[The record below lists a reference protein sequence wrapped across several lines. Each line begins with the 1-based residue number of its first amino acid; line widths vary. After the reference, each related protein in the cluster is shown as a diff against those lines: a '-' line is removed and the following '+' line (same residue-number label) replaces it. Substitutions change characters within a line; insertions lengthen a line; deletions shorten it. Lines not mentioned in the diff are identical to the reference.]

1 LVIPYSYIYA
11 LCEIGTM
18 SLDEIWNR
26 CLAAIE
32 KKVGT
37 SIFDLWFKP
46 IRLTLL
52 KEQSAVLEIPN
63 RFFKEWIEDY
73 YPSLIGESIEMII
86 GHPISVKFK
95 IAEKVDTEIKKMDAR
110 MEGRKQRLASK
121 GIYLNPRYTFENF
134 IIGPSNQL
142 AQAAAVAV
150 TEAPGKTYNPLFV
163 YGGVGLGKTHL
174 ITAIGNSI
182 ADRRRDYNIFFV
194 PSEQFTNEV
203 VSAVRHGKTEELKVK
218 YRNLDLLLVDDV
230 HFMENKTATQ
240 EELFHTINTLYER
253 QKQIVLSSDR
263 SPREIKNIT
272 DRLRSRFGMGLI
284 VDIQPPEFEL
294 RIAILQKKADMEKI
308 SIPGEVIEFI
318 ASKIKS
324 NIRELEGCLIRV
336 GAHASLTGSLIDL
349 PMTKQVL
356 KDFIDDECKPLSADM
371 IQKVVSDFY
380 GIKYQDMKTK
390 RRTKDITLPRQ
401 IAMYLC
407 KRLTDLSLGDIGK
420 SFGGKDHATVI
431 YACKQINERRSN
443 DEDFSRVIEG
453 ITGKVKKIGGLV

>member
-1 LVIPYSYIYA
+1 MYA
-11 LCEIGTM
+11 LGETGTM

-26 CLAAIE
+26 CLATIE

-46 IRLTLL
+46 IKLTLL
-52 KEQSAVLEIPN
+52 KEQSAILEIPN

-73 YPSLIGESIEMII
+73 YPSLIEESIEVII

-142 AQAAAVAV
+142 AQAAAIAVA
-150 TEAPGKTYNPLFV
+150 EAPGKTYNPLFV

-174 ITAIGNSI
+174 ITAIGNRI

-203 VSAVRHGKTEELKVK
+203 VSAVRHGKTDELKAK

-263 SPREIKNIT
+263 SPREIKNVT

-308 SIPGEVIEFI
+308 RIPREVVEFI
-318 ASKIKS
+318 ALKIKS
-324 NIRELEGCLIRV
+324 NIRELEGCLIRL
-336 GAHASLTGSLIDL
+336 GAHGSLTGSLIDL
-349 PMTKQVL
+349 AMAKQVL
-356 KDFIDDECKPLSADM
+356 KDFVDEEYKPLTADT

-380 GIKYQDMKTK
+380 GIKYQDMKMK
-390 RRTKDITLPRQ
+390 KRTKDIALPRQ

-431 YACKQINERRSN
+431 YACKQIDERRSN
-443 DEDFSRVIEG
+443 DENFNRIIEG

>member
-1 LVIPYSYIYA
+1 MYA
-11 LCEIGTM
+11 LGEIGTM

-26 CLAAIE
+26 CLATIE
-32 KKVGT
+32 KKLGT

-46 IRLTLL
+46 IKLTLL
-52 KEQSAVLEIPN
+52 KEQSAILEIPN

-73 YPSLIGESIEMII
+73 YPSLIDESIEMII

-142 AQAAAVAV
+142 AQAAAIAVA
-150 TEAPGKTYNPLFV
+150 EAPGKTYNPLFV

-174 ITAIGNSI
+174 ITAIGNRI

-203 VSAVRHGKTEELKVK
+203 VSAVRHGKTDELKAK

-263 SPREIKNIT
+263 SPREIKNVT
-272 DRLRSRFGMGLI
+272 DRLRSRFGMGLT

-308 SIPGEVIEFI
+308 RIPREVVEFI
-318 ASKIKS
+318 ALKIKS
-324 NIRELEGCLIRV
+324 NIRELEGCLIRL
-336 GAHASLTGSLIDL
+336 GAHGSLTGSLIDL
-349 PMTKQVL
+349 AMAKQVL
-356 KDFIDDECKPLSADM
+356 KDFVDEEYKPLTADT
-371 IQKVVSDFY
+371 IQKVVADFY

-390 RRTKDITLPRQ
+390 KRTKDIALPRQ

-420 SFGGKDHATVI
+420 NFGGKDHATVI
-431 YACKQINERRSN
+431 YACKQIDERRSN
-443 DEDFSRVIEG
+443 DENFNRVIEG

>member
-1 LVIPYSYIYA
+1 MYA
-11 LCEIGTM
+11 LGEIGTM
-18 SLDEIWNR
+18 SLDELWNR
-26 CLAAIE
+26 CLATVE

-46 IRLTLL
+46 IKLTLL

-142 AQAAAVAV
+142 AQAAAIAVA
-150 TEAPGKTYNPLFV
+150 EAPGKTYNPLFV

-174 ITAIGNSI
+174 ITAIGNRI

-308 SIPGEVIEFI
+308 RIPGEVIEFI

-349 PMTKQVL
+349 AMVKQVL
-356 KDFIDDECKPLSADM
+356 KDFIDDEYKPLTADT

-390 RRTKDITLPRQ
+390 KRTKDVALPRQ

-407 KRLTDLSLGDIGK
+407 RHLTDLSLGDIGK

-431 YACKQINERRSN
+431 YACKQIDERRSK
-443 DEDFSRVIEG
+443 DEDFNRMIEG
-453 ITGKVKKIGGLV
+453 ITGKVKTLGGLV